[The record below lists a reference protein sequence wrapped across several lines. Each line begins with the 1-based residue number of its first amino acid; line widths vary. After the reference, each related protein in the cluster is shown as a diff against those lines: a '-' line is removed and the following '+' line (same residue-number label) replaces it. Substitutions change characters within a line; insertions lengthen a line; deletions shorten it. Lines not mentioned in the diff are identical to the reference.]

1 MKLQYFGHLMW
12 RAKSLENTVILEKI
26 ESTRI
31 KGRQRVRWL
40 DTITDLMDMNLSNVW
55 ELVKDR
61 EA

>member
-12 RAKSLENTVILEKI
+12 RAKSLENTLILEKI

-31 KGRQRVRWL
+31 KGQQTVRWL

>member
-12 RAKSLENTVILEKI
+12 RAKSLENTLILEKI

-31 KGRQRVRWL
+31 KGQQTVRWL
-40 DTITDLMDMNLSNVW
+40 DTLTDLMDMNLSNVW